1 MKTNINQTLKKKL
14 VISPNPKCNEREFWQ
29 LYDRMFGNRSDIIE
43 FLDSTETQK
52 KFELSKRIINRVAFE
67 SNFPPVTELLDYI
80 HDFEGTIRYK
90 RSIKHVG
97 RDHYIH
103 LCYLYLFGIY
113 VFFYYSKMN
122 LQLHSA
128 LSLVRF
134 SSGISEENCFVK
146 NFISVWKYFVLYHD
160 IAYQF
165 EYLGDEKH
173 EYSELEG
180 KEKEKTA
187 KLFDPAEIKAAIS
200 KGMKLRTLSTLVAL
214 NNTIEDNSN
223 KPANT
228 LAYLKRNKD
237 QFDKLYGIEIDDFL
251 RDSENKTITFM
262 KYVWG
267 GDDIKYYLSLYK
279 YNDFFVVLK
288 ENSNIKCIVGE
299 NFLFAD
305 KAVSDSAFIK
315 KIINDKVL
323 VFSDEWNIQF
333 PNYTV
338 EYYGINLCHKID
350 DFFSRISIPKN
361 LMTEFKF
368 GLKTS
373 SRMKDVVFEC
383 YLACLNHLKEEDDS
397 QKDFEELEQ
406 ICKKELFKVLEN
418 NYIPERNVEEQ
429 NGEYEYA
436 HAFLDHYLK
445 YIKRAL
451 TLTEQQSDHIL
462 NAAVK
467 KFSKENNEKRNMKY
481 IYKKISDA
489 IDQHKIVEEIEA
501 GCETEGNIF
510 GLYKIEK
517 YNMFLELLSNDDQ
530 KYLTASLQK
539 AVKCDRKALQEILK
553 DYHTNYS
560 VYDHGVTASSIFI
573 LHFYYYQ
580 KIIEN
585 VKNNIA
591 KDNILIR
598 MCFNIPNISNTEELK
613 ELIRNKYMLDYSET
627 IRQVA
632 YAILVHNLYPDNF
645 TSTELKRMKVSS
657 ETNPFAYF
665 CMICD
670 ALQDWGRPFNIN
682 PIEEDFTLYL
692 DSLKVNIKFDN
703 YINVRFKEDN
713 PAIIEKRLKPFAHEL
728 DSYLEEAG
736 SMMRVK
742 FI

>member
-14 VISPNPKCNEREFWQ
+14 ITSPNPKCNEREFRQ
-29 LYDRMFGNRSDIIE
+29 LYDRMFGNKSDIIE

-80 HDFEGTIRYK
+80 HDFEGTVRYK

-113 VFFYYSKMN
+113 VFFYFSKMN

-173 EYSELEG
+173 EYSDLED

-187 KLFDPAEIKAAIS
+187 KLFAPAEIKAAIS
-200 KGMKLRTLSTLVAL
+200 KGMKLKTLSTLVAL

-237 QFDKLYGIEIDDFL
+237 QFDKLYGIEIDNFL
-251 RDSENKTITFM
+251 RDSEQNTITFM

-267 GDDIKYYLSLYK
+267 GDDIKYYLTLYK
-279 YNDFFVVLK
+279 YSDFFVVLK
-288 ENSNIKCIVGE
+288 ENSNIKCIMGE
-299 NFLFAD
+299 DFLFAD

-323 VFSDEWNIQF
+323 VFSDEWNVQF

-338 EYYGINLCHKID
+338 EYYGINLRYKMD
-350 DFFSRISIPKN
+350 VFLSRISIQKN
-361 LMTEFKF
+361 LMSEFKF

-383 YLACLNHLKEEDDS
+383 YLACFNHLKEGDDS
-397 QKDFEELEQ
+397 QKDFEELEK
-406 ICKKELFKVLEN
+406 ICKKELFKVLEEG
-418 NYIPERNVEEQ
+418 YIPEEIVKEQ
-429 NGEYEYA
+429 DGEYA
-436 HAFLDHYLK
+436 QAFLDHYLE
-445 YIKRAL
+445 YIKGAL
-451 TLTEQQSDHIL
+451 NLTTEQSDRIR
-462 NAAVK
+462 NAAVD
-467 KFSKENNEKRNMKY
+467 KFSKENNEKRNMEHV
-481 IYKKISDA
+481 YKMISEA
-489 IDQHKIVEEIEA
+489 IDQHRIMTEIKAE
-501 GCETEGNIF
+501 CETESNISE
-510 GLYKIEK
+510 LYKVEK

-539 AVKCDRKALQEILK
+539 AVKCNRKTLQEILK

-580 KIIEN
+580 QIIEN
-585 VKNNIA
+585 A
-591 KDNILIR
+591 KDNLLVR
-598 MCFNIPNISNTEELK
+598 MCFNIPDINNMEELE
-613 ELIRNKYMLDYSET
+613 ELIRNKYILDYSET

-645 TSTELKRMKVSS
+645 TSTELKGMKISS
-657 ETNPFAYF
+657 EANPFAYF

-682 PIEEDFTLYL
+682 PIEEDFPLYL